1 MRFTAITRGQRGG
14 LVMATAALG
23 VSLLSVTGCGYI
35 NPQQTAEQYSASDGI
50 RADVGPLQIRNL
62 MIVSTGEDKPGRVIG
77 AIYNSSSNDVKLT
90 LNGAAGSQTEIPVAK
105 NSYTL
110 LNETTDPAILS
121 TAGGIPGSL
130 VEVKFKESG
139 TGQNA
144 EAKVPVMDATLPEY
158 QEYLPEGSEP
168 TGTASPESTPTPT
181 SSASH

>member
-1 MRFTAITRGQRGG
+1 
-14 LVMATAALG
+14 MATAAIG

-77 AIYNSSSNDVKLT
+77 AVYNSSSNDVKLT
-90 LNGAAGSQTEIPVAK
+90 LNGAAGSQTEISVAK

-121 TAGGIPGSL
+121 TTGGIPGSL
-130 VEVKFKESG
+130 VAVKFKESG
-139 TGQNA
+139 TGQDT
-144 EAKVPVMDATLPEY
+144 EAKVPVLDATLPEY

-168 TGTASPESTPTPT
+168 TGTASPESTPSPT